1 MVNMEGERLRNSL
14 LSTIS
19 HDLRTPLTSLIAMAS
34 LLEKNL
40 HQPKDAL
47 EITQYIQQQAL
58 RMNQLI
64 TNLLDM
70 ARLQTGGVTL
80 NRQWQAIEET
90 IGSSIYACQQSL
102 TAHIIRTDVPP
113 DLPLV
118 FFDAVLIER
127 VLCNLLENACKY
139 TPAQSIITV
148 SARIN
153 EQHLIVTVSDNG
165 SGLPVGMEKQIFAK
179 FTRGDKESAQTV
191 TS

>member
-1 MVNMEGERLRNSL
+1 M
-14 LSTIS
+14 
-19 HDLRTPLTSLIAMAS
+19 
-34 LLEKNL
+34 
-40 HQPKDAL
+40 
-47 EITQYIQQQAL
+47 
-58 RMNQLI
+58 
-64 TNLLDM
+64 
-70 ARLQTGGVTL
+70 L

-165 SGLPVGMEKQIFAK
+165 SGLAVGMEKQIFAK
-179 FTRGDKESAQTV
+179 FTRGDKESAQTGV
-191 TS
+191 GLGLAICQAIIHAHDGTIEASNLSTGGASFSFKLPANEPPPLLLTELEDLA